1 MTLKILR
8 LYVDSTVVTGS
19 CSSEYESWS
28 RSLLE
33 DFRSGLYLPVISTLV
48 QAELADASPAV
59 LRHYQDLLQCEPRI
73 IQQNEQAE
81 TLADLYVERKILPRQ
96 QYHDALH
103 VALAT
108 LAEVDIL
115 VSWNYQNILHIN
127 QVRRFIMVNLELG
140 LKPIQIRSPRVVSS
154 YERESM

>member
-1 MTLKILR
+1 MILKTLK
-8 LYVDSTVVTGS
+8 LYVDSTVITGC
-19 CSSEYESWS
+19 CSNEYESWS

-33 DFRSGLYLPVISTLV
+33 DFRSGLYVPVISSLV
-48 QAELADASPAV
+48 QAELADANGAV
-59 LRHYQDLLQCEPRI
+59 LRHYTDLLQCEPRI

-81 TLADLYVERKILPRQ
+81 TLADLYVDRKILTRQ
-96 QYHDALH
+96 HFHDALH
-103 VALAT
+103 VALST

-140 LKPIQIRSPRVVSS
+140 LKPIQIRSPRVVAS
-154 YERESM
+154 YERECI